1 MVKRTKIMSMDNTIE
16 NKTDAE
22 IVSLLEEGIKFYLI
36 CNDGTKV
43 LVSMDVAKKWNVKNV
58 EV

>member
-43 LVSMDVAKKWNVKNV
+43 LVSMDVAKK
-58 EV
+58 